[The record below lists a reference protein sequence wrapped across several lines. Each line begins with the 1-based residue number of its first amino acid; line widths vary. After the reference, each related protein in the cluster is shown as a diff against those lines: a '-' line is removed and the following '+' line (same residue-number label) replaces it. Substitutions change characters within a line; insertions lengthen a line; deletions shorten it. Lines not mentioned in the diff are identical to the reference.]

1 LPNVDVTRSLRRADL
16 EYEQRHVIRGVVL
29 AIAASSVVLLAGY
42 LFVPSPLHGT
52 ANVAERL
59 ALALRVDIV
68 VFAWLIAAVANVGTG
83 RFFSRDDI
91 QGAGFYP
98 PSERIAVPVAILQN
112 TLEQTVL
119 AVGAHLILATMLMG
133 QELILLPIL
142 ALLFCVG
149 RTAFWVGYRS
159 GAGRRAFGFALTF
172 YPTLMAYLLA
182 IILMIRRG

>member
-1 LPNVDVTRSLRRADL
+1 LPNVDVMRSLRRADL
-16 EYEQRHVIRGVVL
+16 EYEQRRVIQGVVI
-29 AIAASSVVLLAGY
+29 AILVGTVALLGSY
-42 LFVPSPLHGT
+42 LFVPFPRHGT
-52 ANVAERL
+52 ANVAERI
-59 ALALRVDIV
+59 ALALRVDIL
-68 VFAWLIAAVANVGTG
+68 VFAWLIAAIANVGTG

-98 PSERIAVPVAILQN
+98 PSERLVIPVAILQN

-133 QELILLPIL
+133 QELILLPVL

-149 RTAFWVGYRS
+149 RAAFWVGYRG

-172 YPTLMAYLLA
+172 YPTLLAYVLA
-182 IILMIRRG
+182 IILLIRRG